1 MKTCYVMVG
10 LPASGKSTFIKEMCI
25 MDPDAY
31 VYSTDNI
38 LERIAS
44 QLGKT
49 YNDVFSNHISSAQ
62 READIW
68 LDDAIKNDLNVI
80 WDQTN
85 LGVKKRRGI
94 IQRMKKA
101 GYNIEAI
108 AFRAPDCED
117 DIVEWNRRLHSR
129 KGKTIPENII
139 QNMVKTYVEP
149 TLDEGFDRV
158 TIMDIY
164 GEVVQ

>member
-1 MKTCYVMVG
+1 MVG

-31 VYSTDNI
+31 VYSTDNL
-38 LERIAS
+38 LEVAAKK
-44 QLGKT
+44 LGST
-49 YNDVFSNHISSAQ
+49 YDDIFDIMIKSVTQAANSSLDVAIIDGV
-62 READIW
+62 DI
-68 LDDAIKNDLNVI
+68 I

-108 AFRAPDCED
+108 AFRAPDGED
-117 DIVEWNRRLHSR
+117 EIAEWNRRLHSR

-139 QNMVKTYVEP
+139 HNMAKSYVEP
-149 TLDEGFDRV
+149 SLDEGFDRV

>member
-1 MKTCYVMVG
+1 MDI
-10 LPASGKSTFIKEMCI
+10 LLAEAINSGK
-25 MDPDAY
+25 
-31 VYSTDNI
+31 
-38 LERIAS
+38 
-44 QLGKT
+44 
-49 YNDVFSNHISSAQ
+49 DVVF
-62 READIW
+62 
-68 LDDAIKNDLNVI
+68 
-80 WDQTN
+80 DQTN

-139 QNMVKTYVEP
+139 HNMVKSYVEP
-149 TLDEGFDRV
+149 SLDEGFDRV

-164 GEVVQ
+164 NKVVQ

>member
-10 LPASGKSTFIKEMCI
+10 LPASGKSTFIKDMFD
-25 MDPDAY
+25 MDPDAF

-49 YNDVFSNHISSAQ
+49 YDDVFSKHISSAQ
-62 READIW
+62 TEADIW
-68 LDDAIKNDLNVI
+68 LDDAIKNGLNVI

-85 LGVKKRRGI
+85 LGVKKRRNI
-94 IQRMKKA
+94 INRMNRK
-101 GYNIEAI
+101 GYRIECI
-108 AFRAPDCED
+108 AFRMPQSVD
-117 DIVEWNRRLHSR
+117 DITEWNGRLHSR

-139 QNMVKTYVEP
+139 QNMVKTYIEP
-149 TLDEGFDRV
+149 TLDEGFDDL

-164 GEVVQ
+164 GKVIQ